1 MATWKQVVLSD
12 DVPNLGDTN
21 LTQSSADRVFSLK
34 QRDGDPTK
42 KNLRFIAETTLGET
56 STLVD
61 IETKDYQANGSG
73 DANGGRFT
81 ENTQNISLNASNVT
95 SVSAS
100 GFHATVTEA
109 KFQTPLFQIWN
120 TQNNGL
126 VNPLLRLRR
135 NSASP
140 ADGDLLGE
148 IAFNGKDDDGN
159 YLDYATITASIV
171 DATNDTEDG
180 ALDIKLKTAGS
191 SLSALKALPR
201 VADNVTGKLDSLEVY
216 ETTLK
221 DLLVGFQKYALKTS
235 YKLYIQPQ
243 HANGYQENQGYIM
256 SSRGGNDGSTNQ
268 EYIIGPGDYSDISTG
283 AATLDGVAGDFL
295 SSMQDAEDVGYGDA
309 WLTYDHPS
317 DAPAV
322 TIEISGN
329 LWWKPKMDPPSGQSL
344 SIWFAHEDVAGGFVE
359 DINENTGINFAYKG
373 NTDVFVLS
381 DGEEVTKMPFT
392 FTQDIVAAGG
402 AAKQHMFL
410 LGSHIRSVSGVTYIG
425 QSSGTPSNSNW
436 GNMVA
441 DVTMRVY
448 PQ

>member
-1 MATWKQVVLSD
+1 MATWKQLVFSD

-34 QRDGDPTK
+34 QSDNDATK

-61 IETKDYQANGSG
+61 IETKDYQTDGSG
-73 DANGGRFT
+73 DADGGRFT
-81 ENTQNISLNASNVT
+81 VGTQNISLNASV
-95 SVSAS
+95 
-100 GFHATVTEA
+100 ATVLNGSSFYA
-109 KFQTPLFQIWN
+109 NVASAIFNSNNVKIQT
-120 TQNNGL
+120 TQDDGL
-126 VNPLLRLRR
+126 VNPRLTIRR
-135 NSASP
+135 SSSSP

-148 IAFNGKDDDGN
+148 IAFEGKTDLN
-159 YLDYATITASIV
+159 NHRDYATITASIV

-180 ALDIKLKTAGS
+180 ALDIKVKTAGN

-201 VADNVTGKLDSLEVY
+201 VADSVTGKLDSLEVY

-235 YKLYIQPQ
+235 YKMYIQPQ
-243 HANGYQENQGYIM
+243 NLYGFQENHGYIM
-256 SSRGGNDGSTNQ
+256 SSRGGSDGQTNLQ
-268 EYIIGPGDYSDISTG
+268 YIIEPGDFSDFSTG
-283 AATLDGVAGDFL
+283 ATTLDGVAGDFL
-295 SSMQDAEDVGYGDA
+295 SSMQDSEDVGYGDA

-322 TIEISGN
+322 TVEISGN

-373 NTDVFVLS
+373 ATDVFVLS

-392 FTQDIVAAGG
+392 FTQNIVAAVG

-410 LGSHIRSVSGVTYIG
+410 LGSNIRSVAGVTYIG
-425 QSSGTPSNSNW
+425 QSSSTPSTNY